1 MSTRGWIRWLF
12 AAPVV
17 VLALAVAMAN
27 DQAQA
32 GWPTKAIE
40 VVMPLAAGGGGD
52 TMARM
57 IAKHMSSLLGKPMN
71 ISNKPGGNQIPGV
84 LAVLQSPPDGYTLLA
99 DGLATSVLQG
109 LLPNLPYK
117 IEDRTFLNI
126 LAEGR
131 SAFFVSGKSPY
142 KTLKDAMDAAKK
154 DPASFTWTYLG
165 GTTVTDF
172 AQMALFVAAGVD
184 IAKTKPVPFAGAGP
198 GMTAVAGGHVVFGA
212 GGSASVI
219 PLKSSGNLRVLAVN
233 GDRRAKAL
241 ADVPSA
247 KEAGFDVGIQNFY
260 SLAGPKGL
268 PKEVVD
274 KIDAAA
280 KKISADPAFVKDVE
294 GLASEV
300 CYMSPAEYRQRV
312 LKEIDQYRALQAKFP
327 KL

>member
-1 MSTRGWIRWLF
+1 MSKRCWVRWRI
-12 AAPVV
+12 APVV
-17 VLALAVAMAN
+17 VVSALAMAGG
-27 DQAQA
+27 QALA
-32 GWPTKAIE
+32 AWPTKAIE
-40 VVMPLAAGGGGD
+40 VVVPLAAGGGGD
-52 TMARM
+52 TMARVM
-57 IAKHMSSLLGKPMN
+57 AKHMSPLLGKPMN

-84 LAVLQSPPDGYTLLA
+84 LYVLQSTPDGYTLLA

-117 IEDRTFLNI
+117 IEDRTYLNI

-142 KTLKDAMDAAKK
+142 RTLKEVMDAAKK

-172 AQMALFVAAGVD
+172 SQMALLLAAGVD
-184 IAKTKPVPFAGAGP
+184 IAKTKPVAFTGAGP

-212 GGSASVI
+212 GGSSSVI
-219 PLKSSGNLRVLAVN
+219 PLKSSGNLRVVAVN
-233 GDRRAKAL
+233 GDRRSKAL

-247 KEAGFDVGIQNFY
+247 KEAGYDVGILNFY
-260 SLAGPKGL
+260 GLSGPKGL

-274 KIDAAA
+274 RIDAAA
-280 KKISADPAFVKDVE
+280 KKISEDPAFIKDIE
-294 GLASEV
+294 SLASEV
-300 CYMSPAEYRQRV
+300 RYMSSEQCRQRV
-312 LKEIDQYRALQAKFP
+312 LKEIDQYRALKAKFP